1 MSVLPLP
8 GSRGEIAATQRV
20 RKRLAVERAK
30 RSPFWKGKLDHLAL
44 DELDDPAEWRKIP
57 IIDKEM
63 LRALSTEDIYSGFC
77 TAPRS
82 EIAEYWRSGGATG
95 RPLFYPRTWEDIK
108 YGMVGFTRTY
118 QCMGC
123 GPGDIAHLSM
133 PLGIHPA
140 GQLWARAAGEV
151 GIGMT
156 WVGAGAAAPSAM
168 QLQLLQSLKP
178 TLWLGMNSYGLHLAN
193 LADAQGIDLAAG
205 SVKKILCT
213 AEPMTASKRDKLARS
228 WGAEVFDTFGMTECT
243 MMGAE
248 SPAHE
253 GFHVWTDL
261 AFIEVVDPATGKQV
275 DEGEVGTLVVT
286 SLYTNNSTPF
296 LRWNSGDQVIYRS
309 QGTHTGPFSVFPL
322 LRHTNRT
329 TGFFKVRGVN
339 LNHSEFE
346 DFMFRDARVNDFT
359 VEAANDGGND
369 ILRVYIEVKRGHNPN
384 EARDGVAAALRATF
398 ELVPEMVVLETGA
411 LAKEF
416 ENTVKA
422 PRFVDRR
429 G

>member
-1 MSVLPLP
+1 MSVLRLP
-8 GSRGEIAATQRV
+8 ASRAEIAETQRV
-20 RKRLAVERAK
+20 RKRLAVEKAK
-30 RSPFWKGKLDHLAL
+30 RSPFWKGKLDHINL
-44 DELDDPAEWRKIP
+44 DNLEDPAEWRKIP

-63 LRALSTEDIYSGFC
+63 LRALSTEDFYSGFC

-108 YGMVGFTRTY
+108 YGMVGFVRTY
-118 QCMGC
+118 QCMEC

-261 AFIEVVDPATGKQV
+261 AFIEVVDPATGNQV
-275 DEGEVGTLVVT
+275 AEGEVGTLVVT

-309 QGTHTGPFSVFPL
+309 QGSHAGPFSVFPL

-346 DFMFRDARVNDFT
+346 DFMFRDARVNDFK

-422 PRFVDRR
+422 PRFVDKR

>member
-20 RKRLAVERAK
+20 RKRLEVERAK

-346 DFMFRDARVNDFT
+346 DFMFRDARVNDFK

>member
-20 RKRLAVERAK
+20 RKRLAVDRAK

-346 DFMFRDARVNDFT
+346 DFMFRDARVNDFK

-416 ENTVKA
+416 ENTVNA
-422 PRFVDRR
+422 PRVVDRR

>member
-346 DFMFRDARVNDFT
+346 DFMFRDARVNDFK